1 MRTLPLDIGI
11 IHFVGIGGIGMSGI
25 AEILRNLGYKVQGSD
40 IADSATV
47 RRLRAMGIPIMIG
60 HREENLADAEVLVV
74 SSAIKPDNP
83 EVSAARARLMPVVRR
98 AEMLG
103 ELMRLK
109 WSVAVAGTHGKTTTT
124 SMVAAML
131 EGAGLDPTVING
143 GIINAYGTN
152 ARLGSGD
159 WMVVEAD
166 ELDGTFVKLPA
177 TICVVTNIDP
187 EHLDF
192 YGSFDKLRDGFASF
206 IQNIPFY
213 GFAALCIDHPEV
225 QALIPRVA
233 DRKII
238 TYGMSPQADVR
249 ATDIELGPKGARFN
263 VHINDRFR
271 GAELHLDG
279 LVLPMLGQHNVQNSL
294 AAIAIAY
301 EMGIEQAKIRASL
314 ASFGGVKRRLTVTGE
329 AGGIR
334 VIDDYGHHPVE
345 IEAVMRAVRTACDR
359 RVIAVVQPHRYTRLH
374 NLFEEFCTCFNEA
387 DAVIV
392 ADVYAAGEAPIEGV
406 SRDALVEG
414 LRSHGHRKVLALPD
428 PAALAETV
436 AELAEPGDVVVCL
449 GAGSITQWAAAL
461 PDQLA
466 AIFAERTGNA
476 AKRLNGAQG

>member
-1 MRTLPLDIGI
+1 
-11 IHFVGIGGIGMSGI
+11 
-25 AEILRNLGYKVQGSD
+25 
-40 IADSATV
+40 
-47 RRLRAMGIPIMIG
+47 
-60 HREENLADAEVLVV
+60 
-74 SSAIKPDNP
+74 
-83 EVSAARARLMPVVRR
+83 
-98 AEMLG
+98 
-103 ELMRLK
+103 
-109 WSVAVAGTHGKTTTT
+109 
-124 SMVAAML
+124 
-131 EGAGLDPTVING
+131 
-143 GIINAYGTN
+143 
-152 ARLGSGD
+152 
-159 WMVVEAD
+159 
-166 ELDGTFVKLPA
+166 
-177 TICVVTNIDP
+177 
-187 EHLDF
+187 
-192 YGSFDKLRDGFASF
+192 
-206 IQNIPFY
+206 
-213 GFAALCIDHPEV
+213 
-225 QALIPRVA
+225 
-233 DRKII
+233 
-238 TYGMSPQADVR
+238 
-249 ATDIELGPKGARFN
+249 
-263 VHINDRFR
+263 
-271 GAELHLDG
+271 
-279 LVLPMLGQHNVQNSL
+279 
-294 AAIAIAY
+294 IAIAY

-449 GAGSITQWAAAL
+449 GAGSITQWAAVL